1 MKKIL
6 ISLFFVLSFFD
17 NFGQT
22 VAPQGTPTTLTNN
35 RGGYRIDSVLFIPTR
50 DTASLWFGLGGN
62 LSIYNGKLYF
72 NDGNKWVSSGTGGGG
87 DADSA
92 VFATLYR
99 LDTLTASLYDSLTA
113 TLRIRDSLLSYVTP
127 TQLSDSIQANKYDTT
142 YLYSVLGNK
151 INYSDTGTMLLPYL
165 RKSDTAS
172 LSSRINGKLSI
183 SDTSTMLSPYLRKV
197 DTFSLSSR
205 INAKL
210 NIADTSNKWL
220 PIGTNIPDSSTYL
233 TNYRSDTIKGNL
245 RSEIG
250 GKEAAFSKGSIIQ
263 GSNVTITGTLTNRLV
278 GSGDITISA
287 SGTVGTNWGSIGG
300 TLSDQTDLNNA
311 LGAKLNI
318 SDTGTMLTPYLQKID
333 TTGKWLAASTYI
345 PDSSTF
351 ATLYRVDTAKSNIR
365 GEIGGKEPTF
375 SKGSIIQGTGVSISG
390 TLTNRLVG
398 SGNITISAT
407 GSAGYVQWSDS
418 VAGQLPTTYRI
429 DTIKTNLRSEI
440 SNIPIPD
447 STGNTGFFTNYGAD
461 TLTSSVYDSFL
472 VKENKGKIHPFVEV
486 SIATGAST
494 AAKVGT
500 TTGGSYTPQIGDIIL
515 LNFNNSNTASNPSV
529 NIDGS
534 GAISIRL
541 GNSAPSNIAVQGTKV
556 LVWYD
561 GTYYQLFGS
570 QRIID
575 NNTTYSEITEANI
588 INSSSSTTGLITGR
602 RANYLLTQRSLLQ
615 TDSTVTYV
623 TPTQLNT
630 GLNNKLNIS
639 DTSTMLSP
647 YFRTVDT
654 TGKWLAANTYIPDSS
669 TFATNYK
676 VDTVK
681 NNIRSEIPEQ
691 FNPIAGTNISLSG
704 SYPNITFNAS
714 GGGGVTE
721 LVDLDDVDITT
732 GAGVDGYSVV
742 WDNGTGK
749 FVLDDISG
757 GGGGGATWGSITGTL
772 SDQTDLQTALDGK
785 QDSINGTSTYIPYF
799 GTDGR
804 ITEDANL
811 YYNPSVSNGSVKV
824 KLGDFSLINENN
836 IHYSISAPNRLT
848 LKNQEITFHN
858 TTGQN
863 GVKYGI
869 LHLGTA
875 SPHASAKVDIT
886 STTQGVVFPRMTTE
900 QRDAISSPAEGLI
913 IYDLTTHKLQ
923 VFDGTTWQDLH

>member
-351 ATLYRVDTAKSNIR
+351 AT
-365 GEIGGKEPTF
+365 
-375 SKGSIIQGTGVSISG
+375 
-390 TLTNRLVG
+390 
-398 SGNITISAT
+398 
-407 GSAGYVQWSDS
+407 
-418 VAGQLPTTYRI
+418 
-429 DTIKTNLRSEI
+429 
-440 SNIPIPD
+440 
-447 STGNTGFFTNYGAD
+447 
-461 TLTSSVYDSFL
+461 
-472 VKENKGKIHPFVEV
+472 
-486 SIATGAST
+486 
-494 AAKVGT
+494 
-500 TTGGSYTPQIGDIIL
+500 
-515 LNFNNSNTASNPSV
+515 
-529 NIDGS
+529 
-534 GAISIRL
+534 
-541 GNSAPSNIAVQGTKV
+541 
-556 LVWYD
+556 
-561 GTYYQLFGS
+561 
-570 QRIID
+570 
-575 NNTTYSEITEANI
+575 
-588 INSSSSTTGLITGR
+588 
-602 RANYLLTQRSLLQ
+602 
-615 TDSTVTYV
+615 
-623 TPTQLNT
+623 
-630 GLNNKLNIS
+630 
-639 DTSTMLSP
+639 
-647 YFRTVDT
+647 
-654 TGKWLAANTYIPDSS
+654 
-669 TFATNYK
+669 NYK

-681 NNIRSEIPEQ
+681 NNIRGEIPEQ

-714 GGGGVTE
+714 GSGGVTE

-804 ITEDANL
+804 ITENANL

-824 KLGDFSLINENN
+824 KLGDFSLINENG
-836 IHYSISAPNRLT
+836 IHYSLANPGRLV
-848 LKNQEITFHN
+848 LKSHEICFHN